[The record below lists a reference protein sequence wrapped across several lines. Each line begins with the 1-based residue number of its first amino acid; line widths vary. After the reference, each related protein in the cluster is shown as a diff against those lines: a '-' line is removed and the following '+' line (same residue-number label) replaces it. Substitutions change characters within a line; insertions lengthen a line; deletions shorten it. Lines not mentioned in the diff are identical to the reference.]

1 MTRLFV
7 TKTLAILALVFA
19 LRLPFLHQAI
29 QGDDVLYLTEAEHAQ
44 IEPLHPMHAREMF
57 RGQMV
62 DMRGHSHPPL
72 NGWILAALLAWF
84 GDVREVPFHLA
95 YTLFSVI
102 AAMGMWS
109 LARRFSNKPLA
120 ATLLFCVVPAFVV
133 NGNSFESDLP
143 CRACWMSAVAL
154 FVFAVDR
161 RSGWALAGSVVASA
175 LAGLAAYQAIFL
187 TPILAAYLLD
197 RRSRWRAGWIATLA
211 APGMLVTWQLWERAT
226 SGAMPAA
233 VLAGYLNSYN
243 FEALAVKARSTVAL
257 MVHLGWIVSP
267 VLVLAAIRSGSRWQW
282 IVAGLGA
289 AAAALHDPNPL
300 FWISVGCGVWLLARC
315 VGRDFLGLW
324 VLTFFT
330 GAVIVFFAP
339 SARYLLPLAAPVAI
353 LAANAVGP
361 RVAAAGIV
369 LQLALSLSLA
379 IVNYQHWGQY
389 REFAATLRKDAATRR
404 LWINSELGFRFYLEA
419 EGGLPF
425 AQGQA
430 IQPGDLVVTS
440 ALASPLPVGMPMAPL
455 SQSEIRPAIP
465 LRLIS
470 LDGRSAYS
478 AASRGLLP
486 FDVAR
491 GPIDVIRAEI
501 AIAPT
506 LSYLDPHDPQAKSQ
520 IVSGWFPDG
529 DHSWMTGA
537 ATVLLKVP
545 PGAPSLEVTF
555 YVPDSAPA
563 RHVRLAVNGQTAAE
577 KDLPGPGLNKLTA
590 PAPSG
595 MSSIAVTVS
604 VDKTF
609 SVPPDER
616 SLGMIVTGI
625 GFLVTASYSA
635 VSRELA
641 RPLTYLCRTLA
652 MRL

>member
-1 MTRLFV
+1 VVTRFFV
-7 TKTLAILALVFA
+7 TRTLAILALVFA

-57 RGQMV
+57 RGRLV

-84 GDVREVPFHLA
+84 GEVREVPFHLA

-102 AAMGMWS
+102 AAMAMWS
-109 LARRFSNKPLA
+109 LARRFSNQPLA
-120 ATLLFCVVPAFVV
+120 ATLLFCAVPAFVV

-143 CRACWMSAVAL
+143 FLAFWMSAVAL
-154 FVFAVDR
+154 FVWAVDR
-161 RSGWALAGSVVASA
+161 QSRWALAGSMVAAA
-175 LAGLAAYQAIFL
+175 LAGLAAYQSIFL
-187 TPILAAYLLD
+187 TPILAAYLLG
-197 RRSRWRAGWIATLA
+197 RRSRGSIGWRMGWIATIA
-211 APGMLVTWQLWERAT
+211 APLMLVTWQVWERAT

-243 FEALAVKARSTVAL
+243 FEALAVKARTTVAL
-257 MVHLGWIVSP
+257 IVHMGWIVSP
-267 VLVLAAIRSGSRWQW
+267 VVVLAAMRYGSRWQW
-282 IVAGLGA
+282 IAAGLAAVA
-289 AAAALHDPNPL
+289 AAVHDANPL
-300 FWISVGCGVWLLARC
+300 FWLSIGCGVWLLSRC

-324 VLTFFT
+324 MLIFFA

-353 LAANAVGP
+353 LVANAVGP
-361 RVAAAGIV
+361 RVAAAGVV
-369 LQLALSLSLA
+369 LQLALSISLA

-389 REFAATLRKDAATRR
+389 REFAATLHKEAATRR

-425 AQGQA
+425 AEGQT

-440 ALASPLPVGMPMAPL
+440 ALANPLPVGMPMAPL
-455 SQSEIRPAIP
+455 AQAEIRPAIP

-470 LDGRSAYS
+470 LNGRSAYS
-478 AASRGLLP
+478 AVSRGLFP
-486 FDVAR
+486 FDVAT

-529 DHSWMTGA
+529 DQSWITGE
-537 ATVLLKVP
+537 ATVLLKIP
-545 PGAPSLEVTF
+545 AGAKSLEVAF

-563 RHVRLAVNGQTAAE
+563 RHVRLAVNGRAVAE
-577 KDLPGPGLNKLTA
+577 KDLPGPGLNTLSA

-595 MSSIAVTVS
+595 LGSVVVTVS

-609 SVPPDER
+609 SVPPDVR

-625 GFLVTASYSA
+625 GF
-635 VSRELA
+635 R
-641 RPLTYLCRTLA
+641 
-652 MRL
+652 

>member
-1 MTRLFV
+1 VVGR
-7 TKTLAILALVFA
+7 TLAILALVFA
-19 LRLPFLHQAI
+19 LRLPFLHQAV

-72 NGWILAALLAWF
+72 NGWILGALLAWL
-84 GDVREVPFHLA
+84 GEVREVPFHLA
-95 YTLFSVI
+95 YTLFSAI
-102 AAMGMWS
+102 AAMAMWS

-120 ATLLFCVVPAFVV
+120 ATLLFCAVPAFVV

-143 CRACWMSAVAL
+143 FLAFWMSAVAL
-154 FVFAVDR
+154 FVWAVDR
-161 RSGWALAGSVVASA
+161 HSYGALAGAIAAAA

-187 TPILAAYLLD
+187 TPILAAYLWD
-197 RRSRWRAGWIATLA
+197 RQSRWRAGWIATLA
-211 APGMLVTWQLWERAT
+211 APVMLMTWQIWERAT

-257 MVHLGWIVSP
+257 IVHLGWIVSP
-267 VLVLAAIRSGSRWQW
+267 VVVLAAIRYGSRWQW
-282 IVAGLGA
+282 IAAGLA
-289 AAAALHDPNPL
+289 AAIAALLDPNPL
-300 FWISVGCGVWLLARC
+300 FWLSIGCGVWLLARS

-324 VLTFFT
+324 VLIFFT

-339 SARYLLPLAAPVAI
+339 SARYLLPLAAPIAI
-353 LAANAVGP
+353 LAANSVGP

-389 REFAATLRKDAATRR
+389 REFAATLQKDAATRR
-404 LWINSELGFRFYLEA
+404 LWVNSELGFRFYLEA
-419 EGGLPF
+419 EGGLAF
-425 AQGQA
+425 AQGQT

-440 ALASPLPVGMPMAPL
+440 ALANPLPVGMPTARL
-455 SQSEIRPAIP
+455 SQAEIRPSIP

-470 LDGRSAYS
+470 LNGRSAYS
-478 AASRGLLP
+478 ASSRGLLP
-486 FDVAR
+486 FDIST

-506 LSYLDPHDPQAKSQ
+506 LSYLNPHDPQAKSQ
-520 IVSGWFPDG
+520 IVSGWFPDD
-529 DHSWMTGA
+529 DHSWMTGV

-545 PGAPSLEVTF
+545 AGATSLEVGF

-577 KDLPGPGLNKLTA
+577 KDLPGPGLNMLTA

-595 MSSIAVTVS
+595 LSSVVVTVS

-609 SVPPDER
+609 SAPPDER

-625 GFLVTASYSA
+625 GF
-635 VSRELA
+635 R
-641 RPLTYLCRTLA
+641 
-652 MRL
+652 

>member
-1 MTRLFV
+1 MVAR
-7 TKTLAILALVFA
+7 TLVILALVFA

-44 IEPLHPMHAREMF
+44 IEPLHPMHAHEMF
-57 RGQMV
+57 RGRIV

-102 AAMGMWS
+102 AAMAMWS

-120 ATLLFCVVPAFVV
+120 ATLLFCAVPAFVV

-143 CRACWMSAVAL
+143 FLALWMSAVAL
-154 FVFAVDR
+154 FVRAVDR
-161 RSGWALAGSVVASA
+161 HSYGAVAGSMVAAA

-187 TPILAAYLLD
+187 TPILAVYLWD
-197 RRSRWRAGWIATLA
+197 RRSRWRMGWIATLA
-211 APGMLVTWQLWERAT
+211 APVMLATWQIWERAT

-233 VLAGYLNSYN
+233 VLAGYINSYN
-243 FEALAVKARSTVAL
+243 FEALAVKARTTAAL
-257 MVHLGWIVSP
+257 IVHMGWIVSP
-267 VLVLAAIRSGSRWQW
+267 VVVLAAIRYGSRWQW
-282 IVAGLGA
+282 IAAGLAA

-300 FWISVGCGVWLLARC
+300 FWLSIGCGVWLLARC

-324 VLTFFT
+324 VLIFFA

-361 RVAAAGIV
+361 RVAAAGIA
-369 LQLALSLSLA
+369 LQLALSLGLA
-379 IVNYQHWGQY
+379 VVNYQHWGQY
-389 REFAATLRKDAATRR
+389 REFAGTLRSEAYTHR

-419 EGGLPF
+419 EGGLPL
-425 AQGQA
+425 AQGQT

-440 ALASPLPVGMPMAPL
+440 ALANPLPVGMPTAPL
-455 SQSEIRPAIP
+455 AQAEIRPAIP

-470 LDGRSAYS
+470 LNGRSAYS
-478 AASRGLLP
+478 AVSRGLLP
-486 FDVAR
+486 FDVAT

-506 LSYLDPHDPQAKSQ
+506 LSYLNPHDPQAKSQ

-529 DHSWMTGA
+529 DQSWMTGE

-545 PGAPSLEVTF
+545 AGAKSLEVAF

-563 RHVRLAVNGQTAAE
+563 RHVRMAVNGRTVSE
-577 KDLPGPGLNKLTA
+577 KDLPGPGPNTLTVPA
-590 PAPSG
+590 PAGVGSV
-595 MSSIAVTVS
+595 SVTVS

-609 SVPPDER
+609 SAPPDER

-625 GFLVTASYSA
+625 GF
-635 VSRELA
+635 R
-641 RPLTYLCRTLA
+641 
-652 MRL
+652 